1 MKILI
6 VDDDELNRKILND
19 ILEDAEFGVAEAQ
32 SGQEALD
39 ALEADPEIKIIL
51 LDRMMPGMD
60 GMQFM
65 RVFSTRAQWRNKKVI
80 MQTAANQPK
89 DVIEGN
95 ATGVYYYLTK
105 PFDEDIVLSIVR
117 SAASDIEALER
128 LQRGE

>member
-1 MKILI
+1 MKILV

-19 ILEDAEFGVAEAQ
+19 ILEEESFKV
-32 SGQEALD
+32 
-39 ALEADPEIKIIL
+39 LEAEDGAQALKMLEEDNDIKIIL
-51 LDRMMPGMD
+51 LDRMMPTMNGME
-60 GMQFM
+60 FM
-65 RVFSTRAQWRNKKVI
+65 DHFSKNAKWRNKKVI

-117 SAASDIEALER
+117 SAASDIEALESN
-128 LQRGE
+128 

>member
-19 ILEDAEFGVAEAQ
+19 ILGDAEFEVSEASDGKQ
-32 SGQEALD
+32 
-39 ALEADPEIKIIL
+39 ALEMLEQDSAIKIIL
-51 LDRMMPGMD
+51 LDRMMPQMD

-65 RVFSTRAQWRNKKVI
+65 EVFSKNHRWRNKKVI

-95 ATGVYYYLTK
+95 STGVYYYLTK

-117 SAASDIEALER
+117 SAASDIESIER
-128 LQRGE
+128 MQE